1 MSTSFLITGNLGY
14 VGSVLV
20 PWLRERF
27 PDAKLT
33 GYDTGWFTGAHTSAG
48 RMPETLLDQQI
59 YGDVRALTA
68 AHLRGVDCVIHL
80 AAVSNDPIG
89 HQFEEATAAI
99 NCGATAALAK
109 LAAES
114 GVTHFVFASSCS
126 VYGASSEG
134 DIPEHGELNPLSAYA
149 KSKVSAESEIAPL
162 ARPDF
167 RVTALRFGTACG
179 FSPRLRLDLVVNDF
193 VAGAVASG
201 MLTLLSA
208 GTAWRPLIHVEDMA
222 RAIEWAGT
230 RTGEPY
236 VVVNVGSRPMT
247 LKIVDLA
254 RLVAERIGGTQL
266 LMPDKPAIDGR
277 TYRVDFSRFARLAP
291 NHQPQRTIEDTVDD
305 LAARLRELDFRD
317 PAYREGGLI
326 RLNTLRRFMAAG
338 ALSSDLYWTDSRRHV

>member
-1 MSTSFLITGNLGY
+1 MSASFLITGNLGY

-20 PWLRERF
+20 PWLRARF
-27 PDAKLT
+27 PHAKLI
-33 GYDTGWFTGAHTSAG
+33 GYDTGWFASAHTSSG

-89 HQFEEATAAI
+89 HQFEAATAAI
-99 NCGATAALAK
+99 NCDATTALAT
-109 LAAES
+109 LAADS

-134 DIPEHGELNPLSAYA
+134 EIPEEGELNPLSAYA
-149 KSKVSAESEIAPL
+149 KSKVAAERQIAPL
-162 ARPDF
+162 ARHDF

-201 MLTLLSA
+201 ALSLLSA
-208 GTAWRPLIHVEDMA
+208 GTAWRPLIHVKDMA

-230 RTGEPY
+230 RSGDPY
-236 VVVNVGSRPMT
+236 VVVNVGSRPMM

-254 RLVAERIGGTQL
+254 RLVAERTGETQL

-277 TYRVDFSRFARLAP
+277 TYKVDFSRFARLAP
-291 NHQPQRTIEDTVDD
+291 DHQPQWTIEETIDD
-305 LAARLRELDFRD
+305 LTANLRALDFRD

-326 RLNTLRRFMAAG
+326 RLNALRRFMAAG
-338 ALSSDLYWTDSRRHV
+338 ALSNDLYWTDPRPHV